1 VKSRWN
7 HAHSKTFKSG
17 SLVQVMTKTACWI
30 QYTLCMQSNADI
42 INCKVQH
49 RFLRDG
55 SGRKFLH
62 DNIDLYISM
71 VQIRSLIIIP
81 VIKPAMWLA
90 TAQDHSL
97 SKLGPVSSRLQAVC
111 PLHASTSSEL
121 PSLLTM
127 GCSETPLGHYA
138 LLVIKSNLWY
148 FLITRR
154 A

>member
-1 VKSRWN
+1 
-7 HAHSKTFKSG
+7 
-17 SLVQVMTKTACWI
+17 
-30 QYTLCMQSNADI
+30 MQSNADI

-55 SGRKFLH
+55 SGRKFLR

-121 PSLLTM
+121 PYVDLLSSGSIGINNSIDLFSM
-127 GCSETPLGHYA
+127 FIVQKQRAKCF
-138 LLVIKSNLWY
+138 LVCINHLRDS
-148 FLITRR
+148 
-154 A
+154 